1 MTFKKWAVSFLALLL
16 AALTLLGAV
25 TAVIDPF
32 FHYHAPLP
40 CLQYRIFYQ
49 RYQNDGIVKHFD
61 YDAVI
66 TGNSMCENFKA
77 SELDALF
84 GTNAIKVPFSGASSK
99 ELDLNNRTAIK
110 YNPDIRML
118 VMDLDYDNLVSD
130 KDAMS
135 YDAADYPDFLYDRN
149 PFNDVKYLFN
159 KSIFKYSLDVLSY
172 TRSGRTTT
180 SFDDYSFWDAPDAAY
195 GQDVILMSYE
205 RPGVAGHEARLDAAE
220 RELLRGNLTQNIL
233 ETARAN
239 PQIDF
244 YLFIPPFSM
253 YYWDKQ
259 QRLGLLEYRFET
271 EREVIELL
279 LPYENIRLFS
289 FTDEFDLAQDFDRY
303 KDYIHYDSGVNS
315 WMLEC
320 MAAGSHELTRDNYE
334 AYLAR
339 VRDFYAGYDYDALFP
354 AEATAG

>member
-16 AALTLLGAV
+16 AALALLGAV
-25 TAVIDPF
+25 TVVIDPF

-40 CLQYRIFYQ
+40 GLQYRIFYQ

-66 TGNSMCENFKA
+66 TGNSLCENFKT

-99 ELDLNNRTAIK
+99 ELNLNNRTAIR
-110 YNPDIRML
+110 YNPSIRMI
-118 VMDLDYDNLVSD
+118 VMDLDYDNFASD
-130 KDAMS
+130 KDMMS
-135 YDAADYPDFLYDRN
+135 YDASDYPSFLYDSN

-159 KSIFKYSLDVLSY
+159 KSIFKYSLDVLTY
-172 TRSGRTTT
+172 TRSGQTTT
-180 SFDDYSFWDAPDAAY
+180 SFDDYSFWDTPDESSY
-195 GQDVILMSYE
+195 GQAVILQNYE
-205 RPGVAGHEARLDAAE
+205 RPGALDLAPQLDEATLERLH
-220 RELLRGNLTQNIL
+220 GNIEQNIL

-259 QRLGLLEYRFET
+259 QRLGQLDFRFEA
-271 EREVIELL
+271 EREVIEMLL
-279 LPYENIRLFS
+279 ACENIHLFS
-289 FTDEFDLAQDFDRY
+289 FTDEFDLVQDFDRY

-315 WMLEC
+315 WMLGC
-320 MAAGSHELTRDNYE
+320 MAAGEHELTWDNYE
-334 AYLAR
+334 AYLAH
-339 VRDFYAGYDYDALFP
+339 VQEFYSGYDYDSLFP
-354 AEATAG
+354 ES